1 MKQLMIIA
9 VLENFAAAAAAA
21 FVDMESFAVAE
32 AAVVS
37 LHYLRF
43 AGVANDAEAA
53 ALCCSYWAL
62 AEVVAL

>member
-9 VLENFAAAAAAA
+9 VLENFAAL
-21 FVDMESFAVAE
+21 VDMESFAVAE
-32 AAVVS
+32 AVVAS